1 MYLVFFILFRYDYLK
16 ITNENNDNTTKYC
29 GVKTGHT
36 FVVTGNHAVLIF
48 HTGSIEERKGFL
60 LSFTAVP
67 QGNFTI
73 AIWIVAL
80 RFYGGMVV
88 GSGGT
93 PYSGL
98 CNENPPER
106 GAFLRQ

>member
-1 MYLVFFILFRYDYLK
+1 MYIMYLVFFILCSYDYLK

-48 HTGSIEERKGFL
+48 HTGSIEQRKGFL

-67 QGNFTI
+67 QGKFHNCYLDRRTTLPR
-73 AIWIVAL
+73 WDGGGKRRYSLQWAL
-80 RFYGGMVV
+80 
-88 GSGGT
+88 
-93 PYSGL
+93 
-98 CNENPPER
+98 
-106 GAFLRQ
+106 